1 MKQLSIDT
9 NSLHWRL
16 ASVYGPMHED
26 AVRAQGTDICEY
38 TRAVLAGVV
47 KWFLCMGLGAFV
59 GLCLGDA
66 LAWIAAGI
74 VTHFVDPGKPAV
86 ITVLFIGGV
95 TAVFLW
101 LFVTDLIRDWLYRR
115 AKRRLEKEADGQGD
129 DEEREPSFIVEAY
142 RAFKDKYCVRMK
154 IDG

>member
-9 NSLHWRL
+9 SSLHWRL
-16 ASVYGPMHED
+16 ASVYGPLSEWK
-26 AVRAQGTDICEY
+26 VRNHGTDICEY
-38 TRAVLAGVV
+38 TRAVLAGIV
-47 KWFLCMGLGAFV
+47 KWFLCIGLGAFA

-74 VTHFVDPGKPAV
+74 VTHFVSPNTPATV
-86 ITVLFIGGV
+86 AVLFIGGI

-101 LFVTDLIRDWLYRR
+101 FLITDLISHWLYRR
-115 AKRRLEKEADGQGD
+115 AKRRLEKEAGNQD

>member
-9 NSLHWRL
+9 SSLHWRL
-16 ASVYGPMHED
+16 ASVYGPMSERD
-26 AVRAQGTDICEY
+26 VRMHGTDICEY
-38 TRAVLAGVV
+38 TRAVLAGIV
-47 KWFLCMGLGAFV
+47 KWFLCIGLGAFV

-74 VTHFVDPGKPAV
+74 VTNFVDPGMPATVAVLV
-86 ITVLFIGGV
+86 ISGV

-101 LFVTDLIRDWLYRR
+101 LLVTDWIKEWLYRR
-115 AKRRLEKEADGQGD
+115 AKRRLEKEADEQD

-154 IDG
+154 IDD